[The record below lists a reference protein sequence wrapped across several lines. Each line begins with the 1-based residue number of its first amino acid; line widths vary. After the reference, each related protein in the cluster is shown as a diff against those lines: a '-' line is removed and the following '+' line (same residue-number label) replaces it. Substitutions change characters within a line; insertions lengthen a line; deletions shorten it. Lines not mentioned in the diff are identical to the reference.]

1 MCALIWA
8 PTTLRTEIIP
18 IPRLASPP
26 RPPLRPPQ
34 TYILDG
40 NLYDGKFLEGGSKAL
55 METGT
60 ETMEEL
66 EACALLLNKKK
77 VGEGGA
83 VIGEGTFT
91 SYNEGAGWVIH

>member
-1 MCALIWA
+1 MG
-8 PTTLRTEIIP
+8 TLRTSIIP
-18 IPRLASPP
+18 IPRLASFP
-26 RPPLRPPQ
+26 RPPLVPQ

-40 NLYDGKFLEGGSKAL
+40 NLYDGKFLESGSKAL

-77 VGEGGA
+77 VG
-83 VIGEGTFT
+83 
-91 SYNEGAGWVIH
+91 GAGRVIL